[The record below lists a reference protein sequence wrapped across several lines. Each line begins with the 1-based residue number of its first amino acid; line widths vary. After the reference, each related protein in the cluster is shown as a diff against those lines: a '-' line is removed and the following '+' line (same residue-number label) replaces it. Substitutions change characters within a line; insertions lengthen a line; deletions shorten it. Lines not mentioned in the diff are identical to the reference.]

1 MCLAIPAQVV
11 QKDGE
16 KGYVN
21 LGGARKEV
29 MFTFTP
35 EVEKGDWVL
44 IHTGFAL
51 NVISEEDAEET
62 LKLFDELGTI
72 QDEMELENKNVEQ

>member
-11 QKDGE
+11 EKDGD
-16 KGYVN
+16 KGFVN
-21 LGGARKEV
+21 LGGSKKEI

-35 EVEKGDWVL
+35 EAEEGDWVL

-51 NVISEEDAEET
+51 NVISEEDASET
-62 LKLFDELGTI
+62 LKLFEELASF
-72 QDEMELENKNVEQ
+72 EEELDKNENPE

>member
-1 MCLAIPAQVV
+1 MCLAIPAQIVE
-11 QKDGE
+11 KDGE

-21 LGGARKEV
+21 LGGSKKEV

-35 EVEKGDWVL
+35 EAKEGDWVL

-51 NVISEEDAEET
+51 NIISEEDAEET
-62 LKLFDELGTI
+62 LKLFGELTSI
-72 QDEMELENKNVEQ
+72 EEEMEKET

>member
-11 QKDGE
+11 EKNGE
-16 KGYVN
+16 KGFVN
-21 LGGARKEV
+21 LGGSKKEI

-35 EVEKGDWVL
+35 EVEEGDWVL

-51 NVISEEDAEET
+51 NVISDEDAHET
-62 LKLFDELGTI
+62 LKLFDELAAFE
-72 QDEMELENKNVEQ
+72 DELDKNENSK

>member
-11 QKDGE
+11 EKNGE
-16 KGYVN
+16 KGFVN
-21 LGGARKEV
+21 LGGSRKEI

-35 EVEKGDWVL
+35 EAEEGDWVL

-51 NVISEEDAEET
+51 NVISEEDAGET
-62 LKLFDELGTI
+62 LKLFDDLARFEAELAD
-72 QDEMELENKNVEQ
+72 QKDNAE